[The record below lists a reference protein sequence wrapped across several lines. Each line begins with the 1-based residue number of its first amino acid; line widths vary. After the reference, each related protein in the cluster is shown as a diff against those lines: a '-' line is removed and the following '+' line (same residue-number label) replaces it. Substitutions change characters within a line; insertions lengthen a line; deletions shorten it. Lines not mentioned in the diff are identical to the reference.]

1 MRISEAAARCGLSI
15 NTIRYY
21 ERSSLLP
28 VVARGSDGRR
38 QFSSE
43 DIEWLIL
50 LASLRDTGTPM
61 ERMQRFADFYQQ
73 GNDSIPERRQML
85 LEHSAQL
92 DVRCSE
98 LDQCAKLLSYK
109 LQKYSELERR

>member
-1 MRISEAAARCGLSI
+1 MRISEAADRCGLSI
-15 NTIRYY
+15 HTIRYY
-21 ERSSLLP
+21 EQSSLLP

-50 LASLRDTGTPM
+50 LASLRDTGMPM
-61 ERMQRFADFYQQ
+61 ERMRRFAEFYQQ

-85 LEHSAQL
+85 LDHSAQL
-92 DVRCSE
+92 DVRRAE
-98 LDQCAKLLSYK
+98 LDHCTKLLSYK
-109 LQKYSELERR
+109 LQKYSEIEGQ